1 MIVVM
6 VDRIQTFWTM
16 LLLNFDR
23 GVIKDGMSFL
33 FSVCL
38 GTGVLLLK
46 GFYVL
51 YSFSCRIGKS
61 GLGECDVGGGNSGS
75 GIGGTFYLSSP
86 STYGKPYPLPTQL
99 LSF

>member
-46 GFYVL
+46 GYYVL

-75 GIGGTFYLSSP
+75 GIGGTLHLSSP
-86 STYGKPYPLPTQL
+86 FTYRKSHHLAT
-99 LSF
+99 

>member
-6 VDRIQTFWTM
+6 VDRIQSFWTM
-16 LLLNFDR
+16 LLLNFNR

-46 GFYVL
+46 GYYVL
-51 YSFSCRIGKS
+51 YFFRAMSEQQGWGPVRGW
-61 GLGECDVGGGNSGS
+61 
-75 GIGGTFYLSSP
+75 
-86 STYGKPYPLPTQL
+86 
-99 LSF
+99 

>member
-1 MIVVM
+1 MVM
-6 VDRIQTFWTM
+6 VDRIQTFWGI
-16 LLLNFDR
+16 LVLNFNSA
-23 GVIKDGMSFL
+23 VIKEGMPFL